1 MSAQDSGFGGN
12 VLSEMAS
19 RLLQSLQQVRERALQ
34 ESGKS
39 ELTAKERDRMEAFE
53 LQKELQKDQGNQ

>member
-1 MSAQDSGFGGN
+1 M
-12 VLSEMAS
+12 SEMAS